1 MQEISIKAETTQQ
14 DGKDV
19 TVVVVSGYLDGD
31 TAPKFMRAMQ
41 ELLSEGATR
50 IVLDMEAV
58 PYMSSAGFGLIAG
71 TRQQLADRDGKLV
84 IVGLS
89 DKLRK
94 IFDNLGLSSMVPIVG
109 DRQAALET
117 M

>member
-19 TVVVVSGYLDGD
+19 TIVVVSGYLDGD
-31 TAPKFMRAMQ
+31 TAPQFMRAMQ
-41 ELLSEGATR
+41 ELLSEGATQ
-50 IVLDMEAV
+50 IVLDMEGV

-71 TRQQLADRDGKLV
+71 TRQQLASRDGKLV
-84 IVGLS
+84 IAGLS

-94 IFDNLGLSSMVPIVG
+94 VFDNLGLSNMVPIAN
-109 DRQAALET
+109 DRQAALEIL
-117 M
+117 